1 MLAEIDL
8 NDYWKKYVTEMA
20 SKAEIQINGPNPWD
34 IKVKNNSFYK
44 LVVQEGSL
52 GLGESY
58 IESWWDCDE
67 LDVLF
72 TKLLRS
78 EATNYQPITLPL
90 IFQSLLRRIINPQ
103 SKARAKIVGKEHY
116 DLGNDLFS
124 VILDPYMQY
133 SCGYWKNASSLEE
146 AQVAKLKLICEKLE
160 LKPNMSLLDIGCGW
174 GGLAKFAASKYGV
187 SVYGVTISAEQVEL
201 ARKNCYGLDVKIELK
216 DYRFLDGKFDRI
228 VSVGMFEHVGPQNY
242 SDYFEVVDNNLK
254 SDGLFLLHTIGSNK
268 TDCNLDPWFEK
279 YIFPNGC
286 LPSPQHISS
295 SSEGVFIIEDW
306 HNFGSDYDKT
316 LMEWK
321 KRFESSWHIL
331 SNKYSENFRRMF
343 LYYLCSSAGASR
355 ARDIQLWQIIFTRG
369 KLGSVKAPR

>member
-174 GGLAKFAASKYGV
+174 GG
-187 SVYGVTISAEQVEL
+187 
-201 ARKNCYGLDVKIELK
+201 
-216 DYRFLDGKFDRI
+216 
-228 VSVGMFEHVGPQNY
+228 
-242 SDYFEVVDNNLK
+242 YFEVVDNNLK

-343 LYYLCSSAGASR
+343 LYYLCSSAGAFR

-369 KLGSVKAPR
+369 KLGGVKAPR